1 MTGQTNRLGWKR
13 TLMAGS
19 CFAVA
24 FGAFGCTGQVSGP
37 TRSVAGGPSGT
48 GADSP
53 GLGGTGT
60 PGLGGGGGPGQ
71 PGSVTLDSGRA
82 VIRRLNHTEYN
93 NTVHDLLGTSLTPG
107 DALPADDTDVEGFD
121 TVGQFLTAP
130 PVFFETM
137 EGVASALADELFAL
151 PATDARRTKVFV
163 CAMTTGAEATCAKQ
177 ILTTFARRAFR
188 RPPKTAEIDGL
199 MGLVDTVRAGGTYT
213 DGLKAAIT
221 EILLSPHF
229 LYREET
235 SVGVGAN
242 GAAKPLNAFELA
254 TRLSYFFWS
263 TMPDDALAASADSG
277 KLTSDPA
284 ELPAQIQR
292 MLADPKVTALTTNFA
307 TEWLTLRRLDTPD
320 INTTVY
326 GTEYDDQLRAAAKQE
341 TTTFFAKLVSDNLPL
356 STLVNADFT
365 YANARL
371 AKLYGLTATGTSLS
385 RVSLAGT
392 PRAGVLTQASFLMGN
407 SHPDRSGP
415 VQRGDWILNRILCA
429 ATPPPPDGIVI
440 PTLPPASAGISG
452 RNFLEAHRADPMCAS
467 CHNLID
473 PLGLGFEN
481 FDAVGAYRTLDSGAP
496 VNSSGTY
503 PGGPAFTSATDL
515 IQLIAKDPRYPA
527 CVTRHLL
534 TYAVGRTFSASDG
547 VTYAQEL
554 SAQAMGNGGGQWRS
568 LIAMI
573 ASSEAFRTN
582 RPDAQ

>member
-1 MTGQTNRLGWKR
+1 MTGQTTPLGWKR

-19 CFAVA
+19 FLALA
-24 FGAFGCTGQVSGP
+24 FGAFACTGRINDIAQSGGGSP
-37 TRSVAGGPSGT
+37 TGT
-48 GADSP
+48 GAGAPSTT
-53 GLGGTGT
+53 GTGGGSNPPNSTT
-60 PGLGGGGGPGQ
+60 PPT
-71 PGSVTLDSGRA
+71 SVKLDSGRT
-82 VIRRLNHTEYN
+82 VIRRLNRTEYN
-93 NTVHDLLGTSLTPG
+93 NTVHDLLGTSLTPAT
-107 DALPADDTDVEGFD
+107 ALSPDQTVDGFD
-121 TVGQFLTAP
+121 TVGQVLTAD

-137 EGVASALADELFAL
+137 EGAASALADELFAL
-151 PATDARRTKVFV
+151 PATDPRRTKVFV

-221 EILLSPHF
+221 EILVSPHF
-229 LYREET
+229 LFREET

-254 TRLSYFFWS
+254 TRLSYFLWS
-263 TMPDDALAASADSG
+263 SMPDDALAASADSG

-292 MLADPKVTALTTNFA
+292 MLADPKMTALATNFA
-307 TEWLTLRRLDTPD
+307 TDWLTLDRLDKVNFDPT
-320 INTTVY
+320 IY
-326 GTEYDDQLRAAAKQE
+326 GTEYDTQLRDAAKQE

-356 STLVNADFT
+356 STLINADFT

-392 PRAGVLTQASFLMGN
+392 QRAGLLTQASFLMAN

-415 VQRGDWILNRILCA
+415 VQRGDWILSRILCA

-440 PTLPPASAGISG
+440 PMLPPASAGISG
-452 RNFLEAHRADPMCAS
+452 RKFLEGHRADAMCAT

-473 PLGLGFEN
+473 PVGLGFEN
-481 FDAVGAYRTLDSGAP
+481 FDGVGGYRTMDSGAP
-496 VNSSGTY
+496 VNASGTY
-503 PGGPAFTSATDL
+503 PGGPAFNGVTEL
-515 IQLIAKDPRYPA
+515 IPLIAKDPRYPA
-527 CVTRHLL
+527 CVTRQLL
-534 TYAVGRTFSASDG
+534 TYAVGRTFSASDA
-547 VTYAQEL
+547 VTYAQGL
-554 SAQAMGNGGGQWRS
+554 SAQATANGGGQWRS